1 MPEPRTTEA
10 PVSAPATPDDA
21 SPPTPAKSGRG
32 LLGRVMHALES
43 RWFKIGFVV
52 LMAAL
57 GVGAVVT
64 EWSGF
69 KSGLDRIGIM
79 AAVEALLCVLV
90 GLALNLQVWRGL
102 MAAAGS
108 RLSVRAGSRVFFI
121 GQLGKYLPGSVWPVL
136 TQMELG
142 RTYKVPRERSASI
155 AIITM
160 TIGLA
165 SGLLATLVG
174 VPFMDS
180 GKTGTYWWAFLFIP
194 VLLVVLHPR
203 VLNPILNRG
212 LRMIGR
218 PVPEHPLTLRA
229 TVTAIGVNLLAWVA
243 NGVQIW
249 VMAVRLGAHGG
260 HTLLASIGV
269 YAFAWCV
276 GFLVVI
282 APAGAGVRD
291 PILLATLTPMVHSYD
306 AALAITLVSR
316 LVTIL
321 GDLIG
326 AAAAGAFGKGA
337 KPGGTS
343 GLGTEDRVTA
353 GG

>member
-21 SPPTPAKSGRG
+21 SPDAPTQGGRG

-43 RWFKIGFVV
+43 RSFKIGFVV
-52 LMAAL
+52 LMVAL
-57 GVGAVVT
+57 GVLTVVR

-69 KSGLDRIGIM
+69 KTGLDSIGIM
-79 AAVEALLCVLV
+79 AGFEALLCVLV

-102 MAAAGS
+102 LAAAGS

-142 RTYKVPRERSASI
+142 RAYKVPRERSASI
-155 AIITM
+155 AIVTM

-174 VPFMDS
+174 IPFMDS

-203 VLNPILNRG
+203 VLNPILERG
-212 LRMIGR
+212 LRLIGR
-218 PVPEHPLTLRA
+218 PAPEQPLTLRA
-229 TVTAIGVNLLAWVA
+229 TASAIGVNMLAWVA

-276 GFLVVI
+276 GFLIVI
-282 APAGAGVRD
+282 APAGAGVRE
-291 PILLATLTPMVHSYD
+291 PILVATLQPMVHSYT

-326 AAAAGAFGKGA
+326 AALAGAFGLRTATAAAVGA
-337 KPGGTS
+337 AA
-343 GLGTEDRVTA
+343 EDPVAA
-353 GG
+353 GE